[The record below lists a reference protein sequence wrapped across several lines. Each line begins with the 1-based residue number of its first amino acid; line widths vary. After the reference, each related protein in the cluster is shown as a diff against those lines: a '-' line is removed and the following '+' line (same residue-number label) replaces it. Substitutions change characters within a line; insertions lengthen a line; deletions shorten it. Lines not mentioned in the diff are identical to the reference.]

1 MGCSG
6 RAVVPV
12 LQDSQHGTPSLTLR
26 LTSQRGKLRLRHTWA
41 SSRRPESH
49 KHINIL
55 RRLKRG
61 NNRTVITAPVSYL
74 SRTVPQ
80 RRFSPPPAPPP
91 AHGGPQV
98 LLRARPAAA
107 ALRGAP
113 PGPLF
118 WKFPPGS
125 VPACSRARAE
135 PRSNPE
141 REERRVAAGRAACT
155 AGAPT
160 PQRCGP
166 THSGVALRPDPPTPA
181 AAAAAA
187 APRAPRAA
195 PARQLAAGPCPTR
208 PAPTR
213 TEPFSDPLSPSSA
226 SSSGSRRSGR
236 GFSSSSSCCA
246 KGAAIFPGGGGR
258 GLAARGAGR
267 GGASM
272 WAGPRAGR
280 DLRAPRAVAPRPA
293 RLVLCL
299 R

>member
-6 RAVVPV
+6 RAVVPG

-80 RRFSPPPAPPP
+80 RRFYPPPAPPP

-98 LLRARPAAA
+98 LIRARPAAA

-166 THSGVALRPDPPTPA
+166 THSGVALRPDPPTPRGGCCCCCST
-181 AAAAAA
+181 
-187 APRAPRAA
+187 RATCSPGPATRSRPLPD
-195 PARQLAAGPCPTR
+195 PARPHPHGTLLRSPLTFLRVVLGVAQVGPGVQQL
-208 PAPTR
+208 
-213 TEPFSDPLSPSSA
+213 LQ
-226 SSSGSRRSGR
+226 
-236 GFSSSSSCCA
+236 
-246 KGAAIFPGGGGR
+246 
-258 GLAARGAGR
+258 L
-267 GGASM
+267 
-272 WAGPRAGR
+272 
-280 DLRAPRAVAPRPA
+280 LR
-293 RLVLCL
+293 
-299 R
+299 